1 MLIDMCLPKFDI
13 YQSTVASNCFKSHV
27 KSRYSDFFQTK
38 LLSNVRS
45 EIQLVRRNI
54 SFTGQSVCTLYQR
67 LNTVLDAI
75 ILTSW

>member
-1 MLIDMCLPKFDI
+1 MLLKKVLGFCSMLIDMCLLKFDI

-45 EIQLVRRNI
+45 EIQLVRV
-54 SFTGQSVCTLYQR
+54 TSVLPDN
-67 LNTVLDAI
+67 LSAH
-75 ILTSW
+75 